1 MTATE
6 LKKEIKKMRLTLTA
20 TITTNLRTYKVRTTY
35 TGSTRAITRLLN
47 VAEAAFS
54 KNEKILEVITSIS

>member
-1 MTATE
+1 MTAAE
-6 LKKEIKKMRLTLTA
+6 LKKEVQKMHLTLTA

-54 KNEKILEVITSIS
+54 KNERILEVITSIA

>member
-20 TITTNLRTYKVRTTY
+20 TITTNMRTYKVRTTY

-54 KNEKILEVITSIS
+54 KNEKILEIITSIS